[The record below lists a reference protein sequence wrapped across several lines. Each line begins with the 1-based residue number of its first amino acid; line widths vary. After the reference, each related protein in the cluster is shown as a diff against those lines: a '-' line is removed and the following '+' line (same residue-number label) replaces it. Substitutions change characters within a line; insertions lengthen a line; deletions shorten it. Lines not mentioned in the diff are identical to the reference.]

1 MINYFRGSILLL
13 WVINMIE
20 SIIYDFNWT
29 LIIAIFS
36 CFISVVSLYN
46 SWRSRTNNEKF
57 WLKEQYYK
65 SLSEAVKIE
74 SSYDNIFPDENRSL
88 IMIHNKSDFKVYD
101 VIVLQGL
108 NNMDIFNGQCTSKAC
123 YVREICGQCREY
135 FTMQYRGLGMSK
147 FLVVG
152 VFFRDFQG
160 NEWYRDS
167 YGITKVGYGYKEKLS
182 KLKLITP
189 PYPYKIDN
197 R

>member
-1 MINYFRGSILLL
+1 MVNYFRGSILLL

-36 CFISVVSLYN
+36 FFISVISLYN

-74 SSYDNIFPDENRSL
+74 PSYDNIFPDENRSL

-123 YVREICGQCREY
+123 YVREIRGQYQEY

-167 YGITKVGYGYKEKLS
+167 YGITKVGDGYKEKLS

>member
-1 MINYFRGSILLL
+1 MLGRYG
-13 WVINMIE
+13 
-20 SIIYDFNWT
+20 
-29 LIIAIFS
+29 
-36 CFISVVSLYN
+36 
-46 SWRSRTNNEKF
+46 
-57 WLKEQYYK
+57 
-65 SLSEAVKIE
+65 
-74 SSYDNIFPDENRSL
+74 
-88 IMIHNKSDFKVYD
+88 
-101 VIVLQGL
+101 
-108 NNMDIFNGQCTSKAC
+108 
-123 YVREICGQCREY
+123 EY

-167 YGITKVGYGYKEKLS
+167 YGITKVGDGYKEKLS

>member
-1 MINYFRGSILLL
+1 MVNYFRGSILLL
-13 WVINMIE
+13 WEINMIE

-36 CFISVVSLYN
+36 CFISGVSLYN

-57 WLKEQYYK
+57 WIKEQYYK

-74 SSYDNIFPDENRSL
+74 PSYDNMFPDLNRNS

-108 NNMDIFNGQCTSKAC
+108 NNMDIFNGQCISKAC
-123 YVREICGQCREY
+123 YVREIRGQYREY

-167 YGITKVGYGYKEKLS
+167 YGITKVGDGYKERLS

-197 R
+197 

>member
-1 MINYFRGSILLL
+1 MVNYFRESILLL

-36 CFISVVSLYN
+36 FFISVISLYN

-74 SSYDNIFPDENRSL
+74 PSYDNIFPDENRSL

-123 YVREICGQCREY
+123 YVRAIRGQYREY

-167 YGITKVGYGYKEKLS
+167 YGITKVGDGYKEKLS

>member
-1 MINYFRGSILLL
+1 MVSYFRGSILLL
-13 WVINMIE
+13 WEINMIE

-36 CFISVVSLYN
+36 CFISGVSLYN

-57 WLKEQYYK
+57 WIKEQYYK

-74 SSYDNIFPDENRSL
+74 PSYDNIFPDVNRNS

-108 NNMDIFNGQCTSKAC
+108 NNMDIFNGQCISKAC
-123 YVREICGQCREY
+123 YVREIRGQYVEY

-167 YGITKVGYGYKEKLS
+167 YGITKVGDGYKERLS

-197 R
+197 

>member
-108 NNMDIFNGQCTSKAC
+108 NNMDIFNGQCT
-123 YVREICGQCREY
+123 
-135 FTMQYRGLGMSK
+135 
-147 FLVVG
+147 
-152 VFFRDFQG
+152 
-160 NEWYRDS
+160 
-167 YGITKVGYGYKEKLS
+167 
-182 KLKLITP
+182 
-189 PYPYKIDN
+189 
-197 R
+197 

>member
-160 NEWYRDS
+160 NEWYIDS
-167 YGITKVGYGYKEKLS
+167 YGITKVGDGYKEKLS

>member
-1 MINYFRGSILLL
+1 MLL

-160 NEWYRDS
+160 NEWYRDN
-167 YGITKVGYGYKEKLS
+167 YGITKVGDGYKEKLS

>member
-1 MINYFRGSILLL
+1 MINYFSGSILLL

-167 YGITKVGYGYKEKLS
+167 YGITKVGDGYKEKLS

>member
-1 MINYFRGSILLL
+1 MLL

-36 CFISVVSLYN
+36 CFISGVSLYN

-57 WLKEQYYK
+57 WIKEQYYK

-74 SSYDNIFPDENRSL
+74 PSYDNIFPDVNRNS

-108 NNMDIFNGQCTSKAC
+108 NNMDIFNGQCISKAC
-123 YVREICGQCREY
+123 YVREIRGQYREY

-167 YGITKVGYGYKEKLS
+167 YGITKVGDGYKERLS

-197 R
+197 

>member
-1 MINYFRGSILLL
+1 MVNYFRGSILLL

-36 CFISVVSLYN
+36 FFISVISLYN

-167 YGITKVGYGYKEKLS
+167 YGITKVGDGYKEKLS

>member
-123 YVREICGQCREY
+123 YVREIRGQYREY

-167 YGITKVGYGYKEKLS
+167 YGITKVGDGYKEKLS